1 MPDKLLTIGELAKR
15 ANVSTSLLRYYEK
28 EQLLIPSGR
37 SAAGYRLYSPDAER
51 TLRFIRSAQRYGFS
65 LGDIKLIVG
74 TGEAPPSDDV
84 EVMDVAQQRFLAIE
98 RRVTEMLV
106 LRHELELLLDD
117 MTEHVDRSAG
127 RAVGQHYRELV
138 EQVCGHETHGKP
150 KSSLRKLVQRL
161 NCNLASGEWEEVFA
175 DLRGRHLH
183 IWRDD
188 DGYSILFSTSAPEVR
203 RALQRIASG
212 ESNCEAHLPPE
223 VSNDDG
229 GVLFRA
235 RGENA
240 FLFAQL
246 FLALETSEA

>member
-1 MPDKLLTIGELAKR
+1 MPGKLLTIGELAKR

-28 EQLLIPSGR
+28 EQLLMPSGR
-37 SAAGYRLYSPDAER
+37 SEAGYRLYSPDAER

-74 TGEAPPSDDV
+74 HGQTVPGDDV
-84 EVMDVAQQRFLAIE
+84 DVRDLAEQRFLTIE

-117 MTEHVDRSAG
+117 MTVHVDRSAG
-127 RAVGQHYRELV
+127 RAAGRHCRELV
-138 EQVCGHETHGKP
+138 EQVCGHEAHGKR
-150 KSSLRKLVQRL
+150 KSSVRNLVQRL
-161 NCNLASGEWEEVFA
+161 NCNLASAEWEEVFA

-188 DGYSILFSTSAPEVR
+188 DGYSILFSNSTPEVQ

-212 ESNCEAHLPPE
+212 ESDCEAHLQPE
-223 VSNDDG
+223 VSSDDG
-229 GVLFRA
+229 GLLFRA
-235 RGENA
+235 RGDNA

-246 FLALETSEA
+246 FLALESAEA